1 MLFAVGIGR
10 KAYGLWLVAY
20 GIQLKAGVVSC
31 GKERKH
37 TTKF

>member
-20 GIQLKAGVVSC
+20 GIQLKAGVVNC
-31 GKERKH
+31 GKWHRH
-37 TTKF
+37 TAKF